1 MTMPLTNVEQTPI
14 YDELEAEMPIQ
25 DVLDARPW
33 DPDDAKLRF
42 YADWL
47 TDPRVSAEDLEARRA
62 HVPEG
67 MLVRLNGEP
76 VDELHAEISRD
87 MAERWDD

>member
-14 YDELEAEMPIQ
+14 YDELEAETPIQ
-25 DVLDARPW
+25 DVLDAREW
-33 DPDDAKLRF
+33 DIEDAKLQF

-47 TDPRVSAEDLEARRA
+47 TDPRVSAEDLEARRV

-67 MLVRLNGEP
+67 VLLRLNGEQ
-76 VDELHAEISRD
+76 VDELHVEISRD
-87 MAERWDD
+87 MAERRDD